1 MSFCRKMVFWLLPI
15 SFLSVIFLIAIFLS
29 IDASGDIA
37 SWVSVVYLLFLVG
50 FGIAFTVV
58 SVKEK
63 NKVKIIAAE
72 GESIARQHN
81 AELGYVGI
89 DEFIVLSDS
98 EKKIY
103 YKSYKNGNNELRQ
116 IDYDKL
122 AQLKLGT
129 WTSKL
134 FLTTGNCIDIV
145 YKMCLQNNMFI
156 RKINTI
162 IQISKMP
169 KSNYRVVQSGNA
181 EFAESALQSQ
191 SVAQTNKL
199 ISSQRV
205 IASFLGYEGNIYCIA
220 SENSFVFPA
229 KYELWK
235 EGEYVFMRLNN
246 IIKVNFLDKPIFSSK
261 RTPNYGI
268 YKFAINNIVSVEQE
282 GDVHYTTNVSG
293 GGTSVTGALVG
304 GALFGGVGAILGGKK
319 KITSTSRKIDER
331 TTIIKLVDETNQY
344 CGLKFAYNDY
354 YALNKLINSNNSQE
368 SESSTYIKNN

>member
-1 MSFCRKMVFWLLPI
+1 MSIFRKLVLWLLPL
-15 SFLSVIFLIAIFLS
+15 SFVSMVFLIAISLS
-29 IDASGDIA
+29 IDASGDTA
-37 SWVSVVYLLFLVG
+37 WVSVVYLLFLVG
-50 FGIAFTVV
+50 FGIAFAVV
-58 SVKEK
+58 SLKEK

-122 AQLKLGT
+122 AELKLGT

-145 YKMCLQNNMFI
+145 YRMCLQNNMFI
-156 RKINTI
+156 RKIDTI

-169 KSNYRVVQSGNA
+169 KSNYGVVQSGNA

-246 IIKVNFLDKPIFSSK
+246 IIKVNFLGNPRSSGN